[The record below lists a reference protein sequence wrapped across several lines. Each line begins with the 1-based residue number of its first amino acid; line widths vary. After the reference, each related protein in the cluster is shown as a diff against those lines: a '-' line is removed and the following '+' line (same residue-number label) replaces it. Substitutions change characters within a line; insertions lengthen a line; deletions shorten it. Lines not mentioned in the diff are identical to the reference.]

1 VSNLTR
7 LPYRSAA
14 IVEPEP
20 VNLPKLPGFNDR
32 ECMACG
38 AAFRSEW
45 VGNMYTSTK
54 WFRMGRRR
62 WWQRKCSETRP
73 HMHLVCKA
81 CGAQWITAPQS
92 AGRFVT

>member
-1 VSNLTR
+1 MSNLAR

-20 VNLPKLPGFNDR
+20 VDLPAYDAR
-32 ECMACG
+32 TCQACRASFEYG
-38 AAFRSEW
+38 AGVVRDGTHA
-45 VGNMYTSTK
+45 K
-54 WFRMGRRR
+54 WFCMGRRR
-62 WWQRKCSETRP
+62 RWQRKCSETRP
-73 HMHLVCKA
+73 HMHFVCKA

>member
-1 VSNLTR
+1 VSNLAR

-20 VNLPKLPGFNDR
+20 VDLPAYDHKR
-32 ECMACG
+32 CQACG
-38 AAFRSEW
+38 
-45 VGNMYTSTK
+45 TSFTWSDGVTVLDRAYGK
-54 WFRMGRRR
+54 WFCMGRRR

-92 AGRFVT
+92 AGMFVT